1 MILNVLILLDMLHQ
15 NCQDS
20 KLTFRLFFPNFNI
33 FVGTHGH
40 MKCIFDGKLKSQ
52 DTVLMNLYKRVF
64 PKWTFDMVNTR
75 HVNLTPAILDSQYH
89 SRKIAEEA
97 IDME

>member
-1 MILNVLILLDMLHQ
+1 MAYGLKASSCHP
-15 NCQDS
+15 
-20 KLTFRLFFPNFNI
+20 LTSDYFSNFFI
-33 FVGTHGH
+33 SVGTHGH

-97 IDME
+97 IDMEWTR